1 MSQNE
6 MLTLLKLVS
15 YRRQTPAIGS
25 LLLYLSSISLSL
37 FCWGRGIC
45 RLEIST
51 RSYTWLKPA
60 KVMSHLGKVKSE
72 QNILGCIFNTKIGG
86 GKFEALTETLQT
98 YMYKLKHSN

>member
-37 FCWGRGIC
+37 F
-45 RLEIST
+45 L
-51 RSYTWLKPA
+51 
-60 KVMSHLGKVKSE
+60 LGKRD
-72 QNILGCIFNTKIGG
+72 
-86 GKFEALTETLQT
+86 LQT
-98 YMYKLKHSN
+98 WNFHKELYLVTTCKSDVTSWESEK

>member
-45 RLEIST
+45 RLGIST
-51 RSYTWLKPA
+51 RSYTWLQPA

-72 QNILGCIFNTKIGG
+72 QNILGCIFSTKIGG